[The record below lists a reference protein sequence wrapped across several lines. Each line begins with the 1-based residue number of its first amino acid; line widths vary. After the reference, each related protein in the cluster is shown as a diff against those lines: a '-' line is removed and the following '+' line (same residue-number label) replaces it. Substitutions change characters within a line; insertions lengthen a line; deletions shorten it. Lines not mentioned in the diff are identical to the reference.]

1 MRVQMLPIVKAVLL
15 VVVVLFLVVAIR
27 QALFGQDKNPQKIKM
42 NGDPELHVPEV
53 KLKPALTADQKLEIR
68 TAQVE
73 AFQAKT
79 MLESTPQYKA
89 FVSAQDEMN
98 QVALKVQRDS
108 GCVPPDWQFTQ
119 NLECV
124 AVPKP
129 APEKK

>member
-1 MRVQMLPIVKAVLL
+1 MRVTARLVFVLY
-15 VVVVLFLVVAIR
+15 VLFCAVVMAE
-27 QALFGQDKNPQKIKM
+27 DVKKKENSPKN
-42 NGDPELHVPEV
+42 
-53 KLKPALTADQKLEIR
+53 PALTADQKLEIR

-89 FVSAQDEMN
+89 FVSAQDQMN
-98 QVALKVQRDS
+98 QIALKVQRDS
-108 GCVPPDWQFTQ
+108 GCIPPDWQFTQ

-129 APEKK
+129 VPEKK

>member
-1 MRVQMLPIVKAVLL
+1 MRVTARLVFVLYILFCFMVLAQDVKKKE
-15 VVVVLFLVVAIR
+15 
-27 QALFGQDKNPQKIKM
+27 DSPK
-42 NGDPELHVPEV
+42 
-53 KLKPALTADQKLEIR
+53 KPALTADQKLEIR
-68 TAQVE
+68 NAQVE

-89 FVSAQDEMN
+89 FVSAQDQMN

-129 APEKK
+129 EPEKQ